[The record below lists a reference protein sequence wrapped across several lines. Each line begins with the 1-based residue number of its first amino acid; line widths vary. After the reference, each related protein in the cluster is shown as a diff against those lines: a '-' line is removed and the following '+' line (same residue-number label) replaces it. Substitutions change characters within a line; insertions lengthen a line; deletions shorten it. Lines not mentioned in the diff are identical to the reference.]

1 MRKLEFKPY
10 CKDWKQQYE
19 SEKKKIENVLGDRIL
34 AIHHIGSTSIPEMFA
49 KPTIDL
55 LVEVKSIQSIGEE
68 LCILGY
74 KSLGEN
80 GIKGRRFFLK
90 SEEGKRTH
98 HVHIFENASD
108 EVQGHLSFRDYLI
121 AHKEEAVR
129 YAAVKKES
137 VALGLSVEEYQRK
150 KAPLVEEWTKQA
162 LRWVESREN

>member
-10 CKDWKQQYE
+10 CEDWKQQFE

-34 AIHHIGSTSIPEMFA
+34 AIHHIGSTSIPGMLA

-55 LVEVKSIQSIGEE
+55 LVEVTSIQSIGEE
-68 LCILGY
+68 LCVLGY
-74 KSLGEN
+74 ESLGEN

-98 HVHIFENASD
+98 HVHLFENASD
-108 EVQGHLSFRDYLI
+108 EVERHLAFRDYLI

-137 VALGLSVEEYQRK
+137 MALGLSVDQYQRK
-150 KAPLVEEWTKQA
+150 KSSLVEQLTKRA
-162 LRWVESREN
+162 LRWVKSRES